1 MKIIFTY
8 LIIIVFAFVP
18 RINAKDRNLSG
29 IEERKIWVEHLIK
42 IVEPVITSIS
52 RNTLKED
59 LPIMTTNIGNRKFS
73 YLEAV
78 GRTICGIAPWLE
90 LGADST
96 EEGML
101 RRKYIELTVQGLK
114 NSVNPGSQGKLDF
127 RTPYQPLVDAAFLA
141 QGLLRAPK
149 HLWGN
154 LDNNTKKWMIKALKE
169 TRNIKPWE
177 NNWLLFA
184 SMIEAALLEFTGE
197 YDHERLYY
205 GVNKF
210 LNEWYMGDGIY
221 GDGTSFHQDYY
232 NSFVI
237 HPMLTDVLRIIK
249 KYNLEGGDFLPLQEK
264 RHGRYADQ
272 LERFISP
279 DGTYPVIGRSI
290 IYRFGVFHALSHASL
305 LHILPEKIL
314 PEQVRCALTAVISRQ
329 LKSSGNFD
337 ENGWLTIG
345 FAGNQIKMA
354 ESYINSGSIYLC
366 TAVFLP
372 LGLPVDDPF
381 WTNPYREWSGLK
393 AWRGIDIGTDKAI

>member
-1 MKIIFTY
+1 MFIIAFT
-8 LIIIVFAFVP
+8 FVSKV
-18 RINAKDRNLSG
+18 NAKEKNLSG
-29 IEERKIWVEHLIK
+29 IEERKIWIEHLIK
-42 IVEPVITSIS
+42 IADPVITSIS

-59 LPIMTTNIGNRKFS
+59 LPDVTTNTGNRRFS

-78 GRTICGIAPWLE
+78 GRTVCGIAPWLE
-90 LGADST
+90 LGPDQT

-101 RRKYIELTVQGLK
+101 RKKYIELTVKGIK
-114 NSVNPGSQGKLDF
+114 NSVNPDSKGKLDF

-149 HLWGN
+149 QLWGN
-154 LDNNTKKWMIKALKE
+154 LDDEAKKWMIDALKD

-210 LNEWYMGDGIY
+210 KNEWYLGDGVY

-237 HPMLTDVLRIIK
+237 HPMLTDILRIIK
-249 KYNLEGGDFLPLQEK
+249 KHNLEGEDFLSLQEK
-264 RHGRYADQ
+264 RHGRYAAQ

-279 DGTYPVIGRSI
+279 DGTYPIIGRSI
-290 IYRFGVFHALSHASL
+290 IYRFGAFHALSHASL
-305 LHILPEKIL
+305 LHILPAKVL
-314 PEQVRCALTAVISRQ
+314 PEQVRCALTVLINRQ

-345 FAGNQIKMA
+345 FAGKQIGMA

-366 TAVFLP
+366 TTVFLP
-372 LGLPVDDPF
+372 LGLPEDDPF
-381 WTNPYREWSGLK
+381 WANPYREWSSLK
-393 AWRGIDIGTDKAI
+393 AWKGIDIGTDKAI